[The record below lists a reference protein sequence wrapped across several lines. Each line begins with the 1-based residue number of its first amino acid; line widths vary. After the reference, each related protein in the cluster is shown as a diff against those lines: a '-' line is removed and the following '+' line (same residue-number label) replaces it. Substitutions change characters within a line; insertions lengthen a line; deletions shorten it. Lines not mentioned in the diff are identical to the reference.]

1 MTAIIKT
8 SLKDLY
14 FKIKNVIILML
25 ILNSRNLMCGCNKE
39 GEKCMS
45 KKKSTES
52 AESQHPN
59 KIGIKEGI
67 GYMLGDAGNLFVLT
81 YVSSFLKVFYTD
93 VLKIAAEKIASLF
106 LITRLWDAIND
117 PIWGYLVAKKR
128 PTKDGKFRPYLKW
141 LSIPLGISAMLCFID
156 FSRFTTNQTVILLL
170 AYVTYIAFG
179 MLYTGMNIP
188 FGSLASVITDDPDG
202 RTLLSTFRSIGGGIG
217 GAAPLLVA
225 PLVIYKATE
234 SIGADGTVSKI
245 KVADGNGMLIFGV
258 IMGICAIVFYMA
270 CFKTTKERIP
280 SEEDPKVDMKTTYL
294 GMLKSRPFV
303 SVALAGILI
312 SGQLQFASL
321 NQYLY
326 KNYFENTNLS
336 IVGTIA
342 NYLPMVILILFM
354 PKLVKRF
361 GKKELCGVGTFFS
374 ALASIL
380 MFFIVPKCER
390 TGSAPIVFMIFL
402 FIIGFGYS
410 FVSITNWAVVADVI
424 DYQEYKTGLR
434 SESAIYA
441 VYTFCRKL
449 GQTAADSGG
458 LLLLSKVAGYDG
470 NKMAN
475 LGYIEGVGEG
485 ILFVCTLIPMI
496 VYTLV
501 FVLMQFAYPLNKQ
514 KLEPI
519 YEYVRTARA
528 SAETEGLDILAEA
541 AVEELEA
548 AEESQ
553 K

>member
-1 MTAIIKT
+1 MA
-8 SLKDLY
+8 
-14 FKIKNVIILML
+14 
-25 ILNSRNLMCGCNKE
+25 KE
-39 GEKCMS
+39 KPTQQVDEQGS
-45 KKKSTES
+45 K
-52 AESQHPN
+52 N
-59 KIGIKEGI
+59 KIGIKEGM

-93 VLKIAAEKIASLF
+93 VLKIAEKKVASLF
-106 LITRLWDAIND
+106 LFTRLWDAIND
-117 PIWGYLVAKKR
+117 PLWGYVVARKR
-128 PTKDGKFRPYLKW
+128 PSKDGKFRPYLKW
-141 LSIPLGISAMLCFID
+141 LACPLAISAMLCFID
-156 FSRFTTNQTVILLL
+156 FSKFTQNQTIVLVL

-202 RTLLSTFRSIGGGIG
+202 RTLLSTFRSIGGGVG

-225 PLVIYKATE
+225 PLIIYTKITRD
-234 SIGADGTVSKI
+234 DGSEF
-245 KVADGNGMLIFGV
+245 KVADGNRMFIFGI
-258 IMGICAIVFYMA
+258 IMGICSIVFYLF
-270 CFKTTKERIP
+270 CYRTTKERVP
-280 SEEDPKVDMKTTYL
+280 SEENPHVDMKKTYL

-342 NYLPMVILILFM
+342 NYLPMVMLILFM

-361 GKKELCGVGTFFS
+361 GKKELCGIGSFFS
-374 ALASIL
+374 ALAAIL
-380 MFFIVPKCER
+380 MFFVVPKCSR

-402 FIIGFGYS
+402 FIIGLGYS

-424 DYQEYKTGLR
+424 DYQEYKTGIR

-458 LLLLSKVAGYDG
+458 LMLLSKVAGYSG
-470 NKMAN
+470 EVHGSM
-475 LGYIEGVGEG
+475 GYVPEVGEG
-485 ILFVCTLIPMI
+485 ILFVCTLVPMI

-501 FVLMQFAYPLNKQ
+501 FVLMQFAYPLTKER
-514 KLEPI
+514 LEPI
-519 YEYVRTARA
+519 YAAVRETRQKAEEEGLLSST
-528 SAETEGLDILAEA
+528 SAE
-541 AVEELEA
+541 
-548 AEESQ
+548 
-553 K
+553 

>member
-1 MTAIIKT
+1 MEQQR
-8 SLKDLY
+8 SLEA
-14 FKIKNVIILML
+14 VQ
-25 ILNSRNLMCGCNKE
+25 G
-39 GEKCMS
+39 
-45 KKKSTES
+45 
-52 AESQHPN
+52 HPN
-59 KIGIKEGI
+59 KIGIKEGM

-93 VLKIAAEKIASLF
+93 VLKIAESKVASLF
-106 LITRLWDAIND
+106 LVTRLWDAIND
-117 PIWGYLVAKKR
+117 PMWGYIVARKK
-128 PTKDGKFRPYLKW
+128 PNADGKFRPYLKW
-141 LSIPLGISAMLCFID
+141 VSVPLGISAMLCFVD
-156 FSRFTTNQTVILLL
+156 FSRFTSNQTLILLC
-170 AYVTYIAFG
+170 AYVTYIMFG

-188 FGSLASVITDDPDG
+188 FGSLASVITDDPEG
-202 RTLLSTFRSIGGGIG
+202 RTLLSTFRSIGGGVG

-225 PLVIYKATE
+225 PLVIYKVTGTNAE
-234 SIGADGTVSKI
+234 GMEIKSADAG
-245 KVADGNGMLIFGV
+245 GMLTFGV
-258 IMGICAIVFYMA
+258 IMGVLAIIFYMA
-270 CFKTTKERIP
+270 CFKTTRERVP
-280 SEEDPKVDMKTTYL
+280 SEQDPKVDMKKTYL

-303 SVALAGILI
+303 SAALAGILI

-361 GKKELCGVGTFFS
+361 GKKELCGFGTFFS

-380 MFFIVPKCER
+380 MFFIVPKLDR
-390 TGSAPIVFMIFL
+390 ITTGPAVFMLFL

-458 LLLLSKVAGYDG
+458 LLLLSRVAGYDG
-470 NKMAN
+470 ATMGSR
-475 LGYIEGVGEG
+475 GYIPGVGEG
-485 ILFVCTLIPMI
+485 ILFVCTLIPAI

-501 FVLMQFAYPLNKQ
+501 FVLMQFAYPLDK
-514 KLEPI
+514 KRLEPV
-519 YEYVRTARA
+519 YKYVREAHESSTE
-528 SAETEGLDILAEA
+528 ETKKA
-541 AVEELEA
+541 
-548 AEESQ
+548 
-553 K
+553 

>member
-1 MTAIIKT
+1 MEQQR
-8 SLKDLY
+8 SLEA
-14 FKIKNVIILML
+14 VQ
-25 ILNSRNLMCGCNKE
+25 G
-39 GEKCMS
+39 
-45 KKKSTES
+45 
-52 AESQHPN
+52 HPN
-59 KIGIKEGI
+59 KIGIKEGM

-93 VLKIAAEKIASLF
+93 VLKIAESKVASLF
-106 LITRLWDAIND
+106 LVTRLWDAIND
-117 PIWGYLVAKKR
+117 PMWGYIVARKK
-128 PTKDGKFRPYLKW
+128 PNADGKFRPYLKW
-141 LSIPLGISAMLCFID
+141 VSVPLGISAMLCFVD
-156 FSRFTTNQTVILLL
+156 FSRFTSNQTLILLC
-170 AYVTYIAFG
+170 AYVTYIMFG

-188 FGSLASVITDDPDG
+188 FGSLASVITDDPEG
-202 RTLLSTFRSIGGGIG
+202 RTLLSTFRSIGGGVG

-225 PLVIYKATE
+225 PLVIYKVTGTNAE
-234 SIGADGTVSKI
+234 GMAIKSADAG
-245 KVADGNGMLIFGV
+245 GMLTFGV
-258 IMGICAIVFYMA
+258 IMGVLAIIFYMA
-270 CFKTTKERIP
+270 CFKTTRERVP
-280 SEEDPKVDMKTTYL
+280 SEQDPKVDMKKTYL

-303 SVALAGILI
+303 SAALAGILI

-336 IVGTIA
+336 IVGAIA

-361 GKKELCGVGTFFS
+361 GKKELCGFGTFFS

-380 MFFIVPKCER
+380 MFFIVPKLDR
-390 TGSAPIVFMIFL
+390 ITTGPAVFMLFL

-458 LLLLSKVAGYDG
+458 LLLLSRVAGYDG
-470 NKMAN
+470 ATMGSR
-475 LGYIEGVGEG
+475 GYIPGVGEG
-485 ILFVCTLIPMI
+485 ILFVCTLIPAI

-501 FVLMQFAYPLNKQ
+501 FVLMQFAYPLDK
-514 KLEPI
+514 KRLEPV
-519 YEYVRTARA
+519 YKYVREAHESSTE
-528 SAETEGLDILAEA
+528 ETEKA
-541 AVEELEA
+541 
-548 AEESQ
+548 
-553 K
+553 

>member
-1 MTAIIKT
+1 
-8 SLKDLY
+8 
-14 FKIKNVIILML
+14 
-25 ILNSRNLMCGCNKE
+25 
-39 GEKCMS
+39 MS
-45 KKKSTES
+45 KKTSVETTEN
-52 AESQHPN
+52 QHPN

-117 PIWGYLVAKKR
+117 PIWGYLVARKK

-141 LSIPLGISAMLCFID
+141 LAIPLGISGMLCFID
-156 FSRFTTNQTVILLL
+156 FGKFTQNQTIILLF
-170 AYVTYIAFG
+170 AYITYIAFG

-202 RTLLSTFRSIGGGIG
+202 RTLLSTFRSIGGGVG
-217 GAAPLLVA
+217 GAAPLLAA
-225 PLVIYKATE
+225 PLIIYKVGE
-234 SIGADGTVSKI
+234 SGA
-245 KVADGNGMLIFGV
+245 KVADGNRMLIFGV
-258 IMGICAIVFYMA
+258 VMGICSIIFYFS
-270 CFKTTKERIP
+270 CFRRTKERVP
-280 SEEDPKVDMKTTYL
+280 SEENPKVDMKKTYL
-294 GMLKSRPFV
+294 GMLKSRPFIA
-303 SVALAGILI
+303 VALAGILI

-326 KNYFENTNLS
+326 KNYFENTTLS
-336 IVGTIA
+336 IYGTIA
-342 NYLPMVILILFM
+342 NYLPMVVLVLFM

-380 MFFIVPKCER
+380 MFVIVPKCER
-390 TGSAPIVFMIFL
+390 TGSGPIVFMIFL

-449 GQTAADSGG
+449 GQTAADVGG
-458 LLLLSKVAGYDG
+458 LMLLSKVAGYDG
-470 NKMAN
+470 RTMAN
-475 LGYIEGVGEG
+475 LGYIPKVGEG

-501 FVLMQFAYPLNKQ
+501 FVLMQFVYPLTKER
-514 KLEPI
+514 LEPI
-519 YEYVRTARA
+519 YAYVRSARD
-528 SAETEGLDILAEA
+528 SAETEGL
-541 AVEELEA
+541 
-548 AEESQ
+548 EESTNPAAIEE
-553 K
+553 